1 MMTTPQNTSGHTG
14 DTGPV
19 ACTLTSAD
27 LTAQVGRWTQ
37 LIARAMTGRAE
48 TPDGVRVS
56 FRSEAGAEEELRALV
71 AAENECCS
79 WAAWT
84 VDTSTGTTVLEVRSA
99 GDGVAT
105 LRSMFGL
112 APASS

>member
-1 MMTTPQNTSGHTG
+1 MMTTPQTPSGQTD

-19 ACTLTSAD
+19 ACTLTPAG
-27 LTAQVGRWTQ
+27 LAAQAGRWGRLIAGAVVGR
-37 LIARAMTGRAE
+37 TG
-48 TPDGVRVS
+48 THDGVRLS
-56 FRSEAGAEEELRALV
+56 FRSEPGTEDELRALV

-79 WAAWT
+79 WATWT
-84 VDTSTGTTVLEVRSA
+84 VDTSTGTTVLDVRSS

-105 LRSMFGL
+105 LYTMFGL